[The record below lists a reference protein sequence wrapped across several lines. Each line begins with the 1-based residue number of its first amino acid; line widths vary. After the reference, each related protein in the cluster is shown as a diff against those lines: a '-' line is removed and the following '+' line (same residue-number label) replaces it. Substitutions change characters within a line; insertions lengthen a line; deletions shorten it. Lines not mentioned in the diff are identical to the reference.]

1 MNIFDLIYIYIY
13 REHIPYFCFSVQD
26 CAMAAFAK
34 SDKCIR
40 PGQGLADSFGVHDM
54 QYIYIYT

>member
-1 MNIFDLIYIYIY
+1 
-13 REHIPYFCFSVQD
+13 
-26 CAMAAFAK
+26 MAAFAK

-54 QYIYIYT
+54 QYIYTHNNTKYIHYVQFILYVL